1 MTSSIFMGCS
11 TGRSAGLA
19 PLRILSTLVL
29 RRRHFEIKG
38 VRLCPG
44 RRRQIPPLLQVSPSL
59 ADAPATV
66 VAIILG
72 MPDRMVDDLTHAL
85 IVDGHRLSPMPFP

>member
-1 MTSSIFMGCS
+1 WPTAFSCGGVRG
-11 TGRSAGLA
+11 GRRACRAHLSL
-19 PLRILSTLVL
+19 LSTLL
-29 RRRHFEIKG
+29 PRRRPLEIRG
-38 VRLCPG
+38 VRFSPG
-44 RRRQIPPLLQVSPSL
+44 RRRHIPPLLQVSPSL

-72 MPDRMVDDLTHAL
+72 MPDRMVDDLTQR